1 MSGLPK
7 RGRARVCAPLPPEY
21 DRESGSRRIYHMVE
35 FLLEAGWQVAFVCE
49 NAPPD
54 SRHLR
59 HLRQLGV
66 ATYVGFGER
75 TQELIEAGS
84 FDLALFAFWQL
95 AEQHADLVRRLSA
108 GTRIVV
114 DSVDLHWLR
123 NARRAFGRG
132 TGAAGGLDGD
142 FARELVG
149 EVNTYAQADAVLTVS
164 TKEAGLIHDMIGE
177 AGLAW
182 AVPDWDDTPPS
193 PIPFEERRGML
204 FVGNFRHPPNL
215 DAVQF
220 LCGEILPLVPR
231 KLRLAHPLSI
241 VGNGLDAKVEAAVAG
256 CDGVRLVG
264 WVPSLTPYL
273 HAARAAVVPLRYGAG
288 TKRKL
293 IQALLAR
300 TPAVSTSVGAEGI
313 DLVSGRHLLLAD
325 DARGLARALER
336 VLTDAEL
343 WSELG
348 VRGRRQTLR
357 LHGRAPVRARLVEV
371 LAGVLKRPQRLAAL
385 VGGVK
390 APDARAE
397 AVAAV
402 QRAVASALPTG
413 ANVLVISRGDPELVR
428 LPERAGRHF
437 PATKDGRYA
446 GFHPADSA
454 TALRELDA
462 RRGEADYL
470 LIPASSF
477 WWLDFYSEFAEVLN
491 SRHERVWSDADC
503 VIYRLAPRRAA
514 PVPVALAPTL
524 SVPAAPEPESAG
536 LKIERV
542 RRSRRAGVQG
552 GLLN

>member
-1 MSGLPK
+1 VSRLPK
-7 RGRARVCAPLPPEY
+7 GGRALVCAPLPPEY

-35 FLLEAGWQVAFVCE
+35 FLLEAGWRVAFVCE

-54 SRHLR
+54 SPHLR

-95 AEQHADLVRRLSA
+95 ADRYADLVRRLSA

-132 TGAAGGLDGD
+132 AGATGGLDGD
-142 FARELVG
+142 FARELIG

-182 AVPDWDDTPPS
+182 AVPDWDDTPAS
-193 PIPFEERRGML
+193 PLPFEARKGMV

-220 LCGEILPLVPR
+220 LCGEILPLLPR
-231 KLRLAHPLSI
+231 KLRAAHPLSI

-256 CDGVRLVG
+256 CDGVKLVG
-264 WVPSLTPYL
+264 WVPSLSPYL

-300 TPAVSTSVGAEGI
+300 TPAVSTLVGAEGI

-325 DARGLARALER
+325 DARGFARALER
-336 VLTDAEL
+336 VLADAEL
-343 WSELG
+343 WDELAA
-348 VRGRRQTLR
+348 RGRRQMLR

-371 LAGVLKRPQRLAAL
+371 VAGVLKRPHRRPVTAGAA
-385 VGGVK
+385 V
-390 APDARAE
+390 PDLRAE

-402 QRAVASALPTG
+402 RRAVATTLPVG
-413 ANVLVISRGDPELVR
+413 ASVLVISRGDPELVR
-428 LPERAGRHF
+428 LAERVGRHF
-437 PATKDGRYA
+437 PATPDGRYA

-454 TALRELDA
+454 AALRELDA
-462 RRGEADYL
+462 RRSEADYL

-477 WWLDFYSEFAEVLN
+477 WWLDFYREFAEIL
-491 SRHERVWSDADC
+491 SARHERVWSDAGC
-503 VIYRLAPRRAA
+503 IIYRLAGKPATVGLAATRAASRAAEVVGPALPIEPGARTRRAR
-514 PVPVALAPTL
+514 L
-524 SVPAAPEPESAG
+524 
-536 LKIERV
+536 
-542 RRSRRAGVQG
+542 QG